1 FGEFAMCFSDLIVAS
16 RRPDQVSA
24 HMGPLRGIEQ
34 LLRQEGAV
42 VSLTAHV
49 GNWELAGRVLAQH
62 SARPTHVV
70 VAMEE
75 ARALERWLRRDGDG
89 VRFVARAQPTVS
101 LTLMAALRRGE
112 AVALQGDRALGNR
125 GDVMVPFF
133 GRPAPFPVGPFQL
146 ARAAAVPLVPAFCTL
161 GADREYVVRVLDP
174 LPVVR
179 GAEEDGLRTWVAN
192 LERGRA
198 RVPVE
203 WILRRIGRRGILEQ
217 SEGGGAT
224 RFRLIGK
231 LPDLDPLAVREEQ
244 RHLDPSWLPSYV
256 LAETVAKDY
265 PAFLRGERV
274 GEEILFSP
282 LRLRLWVDFFS
293 NDNGLYAVNNS
304 VGAGAVEEWM
314 PRGPATIV
322 ELG

>member
-1 FGEFAMCFSDLIVAS
+1 MSRVESPSAVGAPLPRWYAHRYNRAELYRLVAATRWLPRPARLELARRIGRLAPRMLPAERAAVRNTLSVMTGAVGSRLDDLTRDVFGEFAMCFSDLIVAS

-24 HMGPLRGIEQ
+24 HIGPLRGIEQ

-70 VAMEE
+70 VAVEE

-89 VRFVARAQPTVS
+89 VRFVARSHPTVS
-101 LTLMAALRRGE
+101 LTLMTALRRGE

-146 ARAAAVPLVPAFCTL
+146 ARAAGVPLVPAFCTL
-161 GADREYVVRVLDP
+161 GDDREYVVRVLDP

-179 GAEEDGLRTWVAN
+179 GAEEDGLRTWVAS
-192 LERGRA
+192 LER
-198 RVPVE
+198 VV
-203 WILRRIGRRGILEQ
+203 
-217 SEGGGAT
+217 
-224 RFRLIGK
+224 
-231 LPDLDPLAVREEQ
+231 
-244 RHLDPSWLPSYV
+244 
-256 LAETVAKDY
+256 AEKPTQW
-265 PAFLRGERV
+265 FN
-274 GEEILFSP
+274 
-282 LRLRLWVDFFS
+282 FFDIWNPFGS
-293 NDNGLYAVNNS
+293 
-304 VGAGAVEEWM
+304 
-314 PRGPATIV
+314 
-322 ELG
+322 

>member
-1 FGEFAMCFSDLIVAS
+1 MSRVESPSAVRAPLPRWYAHRYNRSELYRLVAAATRWLPRPTRLELARRIGHLAPRVLPAERAAVRNTLSVMTGAVGSRLAELTRDVFGEFAMCFGDLIVAS
-16 RRPDQVSA
+16 RRPARVSA
-24 HMGPLRGIEQ
+24 HMGPVRGIEQ

-49 GNWELAGRVLAQH
+49 GNWELAGRLLAQH

-70 VAMEE
+70 VAVEE

-192 LERGRA
+192 LER
-198 RVPVE
+198 VV
-203 WILRRIGRRGILEQ
+203 
-217 SEGGGAT
+217 
-224 RFRLIGK
+224 
-231 LPDLDPLAVREEQ
+231 
-244 RHLDPSWLPSYV
+244 
-256 LAETVAKDY
+256 AEKPTQW
-265 PAFLRGERV
+265 FN
-274 GEEILFSP
+274 
-282 LRLRLWVDFFS
+282 FFDIWNPFGS
-293 NDNGLYAVNNS
+293 
-304 VGAGAVEEWM
+304 
-314 PRGPATIV
+314 
-322 ELG
+322 